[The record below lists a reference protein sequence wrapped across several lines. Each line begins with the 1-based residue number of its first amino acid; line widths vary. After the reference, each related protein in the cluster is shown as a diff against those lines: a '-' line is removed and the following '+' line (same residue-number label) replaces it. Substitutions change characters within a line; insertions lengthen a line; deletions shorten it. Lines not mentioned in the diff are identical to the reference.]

1 MVTEKVHELIVR
13 ELEIKDASRI
23 VKEARFIDDLG
34 ADSLKI
40 FALITAIEEEF
51 DVSIDDGRIEKIQT
65 VADAV
70 DTVES
75 LVAGRA

>member
-1 MVTEKVHELIVR
+1 MIAEKVHELILR
-13 ELEIKDASRI
+13 ELEITDPSRI
-23 VKEARFIDDLG
+23 VEKARFIDDLG

-51 DVSIDDGRIEKIQT
+51 DVSIDDGRIEQIQT

-70 DTVES
+70 NTVVS
-75 LVAGRA
+75 LTTGRA

>member
-1 MVTEKVHELIVR
+1 MIAEKVHELVLR
-13 ELEIKDASRI
+13 ELEISDSSR
-23 VKEARFIDDLG
+23 VVEQARFIDDLG

-51 DVSIDDGRIEKIQT
+51 DVSIDDGHIEQIQT

-70 DTVES
+70 STVES
-75 LVAGRA
+75 LMAGRA